1 MSQKQEP
8 EIKLALEG
16 KDRDFFQSRGIP
28 FPLYWYG
35 YKDLPQNKK
44 KSRAYSTEMRELSD
58 MSMEE
63 LIVIEMF
70 WGMSPLVI
78 ADIHKVDPEFVEHI
92 PVPTPTRINALIQ
105 VRLSMLNSDERKE
118 WADRVEGKP
127 VSREVS
133 MSLNTTEDES
143 STKST
148 KEFIKSKFDELGELW
163 AGYGDM
169 ASKELPH
176 QEVKLLGQLED
187 NGEAER

>member
-58 MSMEE
+58 MSMDE

>member
-163 AGYGDM
+163 ASYGDM

>member
-78 ADIHKVDPEFVEHI
+78 ADIHKVDPEFVENI

-133 MSLNTTEDES
+133 MSLNTTEDEN

>member
-148 KEFIKSKFDELGELW
+148 KEFIKSKFDELGEIW

>member
-1 MSQKQEP
+1 MSHKQEP
-8 EIKLALEG
+8 EIKLALDG

-133 MSLNTTEDES
+133 MSLNTTEDEN

>member
-133 MSLNTTEDES
+133 MSLNTSEDES

>member
-133 MSLNTTEDES
+133 MSLNTMEDEN

-176 QEVKLLGQLED
+176 QEVKLIGQLED